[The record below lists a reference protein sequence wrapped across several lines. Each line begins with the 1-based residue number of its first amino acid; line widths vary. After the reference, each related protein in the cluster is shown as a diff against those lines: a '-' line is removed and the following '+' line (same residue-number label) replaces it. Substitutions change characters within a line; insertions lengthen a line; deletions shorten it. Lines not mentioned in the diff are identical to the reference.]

1 MAASTKISQ
10 AVEEGMK
17 EFSASHLALGS
28 TVVFFGK
35 MGVVHRF
42 IGFNKTYI
50 IGFSLVVF
58 NGV

>member
-28 TVVFFGK
+28 TVVVFGK

-42 IGFNKTYI
+42 IGFNKT
-50 IGFSLVVF
+50 
-58 NGV
+58 